1 MNNKLTNR
9 SSHLPGSCSSKST
22 RTAWEGDGQG
32 AALNEYD
39 SCENSVIMPVVLI
52 STNERG
58 DNIQPMRRGDYFT
71 IFESCLRPA
80 SFLGG
85 HSRSPCIWLIL
96 MYSYSYSVYRQ
107 FVQG

>member
-1 MNNKLTNR
+1 MNNKLTN
-9 SSHLPGSCSSKST
+9 SSSQIPGSCSSKST

-32 AALNEYD
+32 AALNEHD
-39 SCENSVIMPVVLI
+39 SCESLGIMPVVFIL
-52 STNERG
+52 TNE
-58 DNIQPMRRGDYFT
+58 RGDYFT